1 MSMNRQPASP
11 FAGRPMQYCVMGA
24 PKRDMITWAQ
34 EQWILFNV
42 IGSPQLQNI
51 YKTFYGTMQ
60 TRKQVY
66 DEVKAMYI
74 HGDENFPKYMQ
85 NEIETKVAE
94 SRIKVMFFWDICQQ
108 WPIVFSEMANRI
120 RVAFQHN
127 FPDTPLLPNPGGV
140 YLDNAPNFVSNRDS
154 PGWKKILN
162 YVVFR
167 LPPSLKEAF
176 NDVISYKIPM
186 V

>member
-24 PKRDMITWAQ
+24 PNRPMITWAQ

-51 YKTFYGTMQ
+51 YNWFNNRMETQ
-60 TRKQVY
+60 KQAY

-74 HGDENFPKYMQ
+74 HGDENFPQYMR
-85 NEIETKVAE
+85 NEIKTKVAE
-94 SRIKVMFFWDICQQ
+94 SRIKVLFFWMLCEQ
-108 WPIVFSEMANRI
+108 WPTVFSEMAERI
-120 RVAFQHN
+120 RVAFQHY
-127 FPDTPLLPNPGGV
+127 FPDTPLERDNSPKFISN
-140 YLDNAPNFVSNRDS
+140 YLSLEWRN
-154 PGWKKILN
+154 ILN
-162 YVVFR
+162 YVVVR
-167 LPPSLKEAF
+167 LPKSLKEAF